1 MHTWQVP
8 DTITNQKINHTND
21 TLSVFLA
28 PIIGTCGQVLDES
41 HPLSNFDLLFFR
53 ELTSLA
59 GDIGRRV
66 VHLSIFLLVR
76 LLFKLF
82 SGI

>member
-1 MHTWQVP
+1 MP
-8 DTITNQKINHTND
+8 INKSTVACALFF
-21 TLSVFLA
+21 TLSAVARALCSILYILSVFLA

-66 VHLSIFLLVR
+66 VHLSIFLK
-76 LLFKLF
+76 FQ
-82 SGI
+82 